1 MICRIPISKQH
12 EEELMSSTKRTVGVI
27 FGSRSVEHDVS
38 VVTAQQVMQALRPEK
53 YEVVPIYITRDGRW
67 LTGAALR
74 DLKTFQADDIADMM
88 GIKEMIISPSTAH
101 HGAITPP
108 VSGLLG
114 RNQVQRLD
122 VVFPVVHGS
131 HGEDGTLQGLLEL
144 ADLPYVGAGV
154 MASALTR
161 DKVMLKAILSHYGF
175 PVVKHIAFTR
185 QEWVSGAEAVLEQI
199 EKTLTYPV
207 FVKPASLGSSIGV
220 ARATDATE
228 ARTYINIA
236 ANFDR
241 RLLVEEAVQEGIEI
255 NCAVMGSSTD
265 MTASVLEQP
274 ITWQEFLTYE
284 EKYMR
289 SEGAAGMKGA
299 ERKIPAPISEDLTQR
314 IQQMALDAFKALDG
328 RGLAR
333 VDFLV
338 REQAG
343 EVFLNEI
350 NTIPGSMA
358 FYLWQE
364 NGMPPSEVLDRLI
377 DLALEAYADKRK
389 TVYNYKTGLLTHAA
403 ARGLKG
409 IKK

>member
-1 MICRIPISKQH
+1 
-12 EEELMSSTKRTVGVI
+12 MSSTKKTVGVI

-67 LTGAALR
+67 LTGPGLR
-74 DLKTFQADDIADMM
+74 DLRTFQADNVAELM
-88 GIKEMIISPSTAH
+88 GIQEIIISPSTAH

-108 VSGLLG
+108 VSGRFG

-131 HGEDGTLQGLLEL
+131 HGEDGTLQGLMEL

-185 QEWVSGAEAVLEQI
+185 QEWVSGADAVLAQI
-199 EKTLTYPV
+199 EKTLTYPI

-220 ARATDATE
+220 AHAKDAAE
-228 ARTYINIA
+228 ARNYINIA

-255 NCAVMGSSTD
+255 NCAVMGNLD
-265 MTASVLEQP
+265 VKASVLEQP

-289 SEGAAGMKGA
+289 SDGPAGMKGA
-299 ERKIPAPISEDLTQR
+299 ERKIPAPIAGDLTQR
-314 IQQMALDAFKALDG
+314 IQQMAVDAFRAVDG

-364 NGMPPSEVLDRLI
+364 SGMSPSEVVDRLI
-377 DLALEAYADKRK
+377 DLALEAYSDKRK

>member
-1 MICRIPISKQH
+1 
-12 EEELMSSTKRTVGVI
+12 MSSTKKTVGVI

-67 LTGAALR
+67 LTGSGLR
-74 DLKTFQADDIADMM
+74 DIKTFQTNDVSDMM
-88 GIKEMIISPSTAH
+88 GIKEIIISPSTDH

-108 VSGLLG
+108 VAGRLG
-114 RNQVQRLD
+114 RNQVQPLD

-131 HGEDGTLQGLLEL
+131 HGEDGTLQGLMEL

-175 PVVKHIAFTR
+175 PVVKHVAFTR
-185 QEWVSGAEAVLEQI
+185 QAWVSGADAVLEQI
-199 EKTLTYPV
+199 EQTLTYPI

-220 ARATDATE
+220 ARAKDAAE
-228 ARTYINIA
+228 ARNYINIA

-241 RLLVEEAVQEGIEI
+241 RLLVEEAVQDGIEI
-255 NCAVMGSSTD
+255 NCAVMGNTD
-265 MTASVLEQP
+265 LQASVLEQP

-299 ERKIPAPISEDLTQR
+299 ERKIPAPISDELTQR
-314 IQQMALDAFKALDG
+314 IQQMAVEAFTALDG
-328 RGLAR
+328 RGMAR

-350 NTIPGSMA
+350 NTIPGSTGVLPVA
-358 FYLWQE
+358 GKRHDAVAGGGSPDRSGAGSLRRQAE
-364 NGMPPSEVLDRLI
+364 NCLQLQNRVVG
-377 DLALEAYADKRK
+377 
-389 TVYNYKTGLLTHAA
+389 
-403 ARGLKG
+403 ARGGQGLEG
-409 IKK
+409 DQEVTPRHFS

>member
-1 MICRIPISKQH
+1 
-12 EEELMSSTKRTVGVI
+12 MSSTKKTVGVI

-53 YEVVPIYITRDGRW
+53 YGVVPIYITRDGRW
-67 LTGAALR
+67 LTGPGLR
-74 DLKTFQADDIADMM
+74 DLKTFQADDVSEMM

-108 VSGLLG
+108 ISGLLG
-114 RNQVQRLD
+114 RNRVQRLD

-161 DKVMLKAILSHYGF
+161 DKVMLKAILANDGF
-175 PVVKHIAFTR
+175 PVVKHMAFTR
-185 QEWVSGAEAVLEQI
+185 QEWVSGAEAVLERI

-220 ARATDATE
+220 ARAKDAIE

-241 RLLVEEAVQEGIEI
+241 RLLIEEAVQDGIEI
-255 NCAVMGSSTD
+255 NCAVMGSTD
-265 MTASVLEQP
+265 MKASVLEQP

-299 ERKIPAPISEDLTQR
+299 ERKIPAPISDELTQR
-314 IQQMALDAFKALDG
+314 IQQMAVEAFKAVDG

-358 FYLWQE
+358 FYLWQAT
-364 NGMPPSEVLDRLI
+364 GMSPSEVVDRLI

-389 TVYNYKTGLLTHAA
+389 TVYNYKTGLLAHAA
-403 ARGLKG
+403 AKGLKG

>member
-1 MICRIPISKQH
+1 
-12 EEELMSSTKRTVGVI
+12 MSSTKKTVGVI

-53 YEVVPIYITRDGRW
+53 YGVVPIYITRDGRW
-67 LTGAALR
+67 LTGPGLR
-74 DLKTFQADDIADMM
+74 DLKTFQADDVSEMM

-108 VSGLLG
+108 ISGLLG
-114 RNQVQRLD
+114 RNRVQRLD

-161 DKVMLKAILSHYGF
+161 DKVMLKAILANDGF
-175 PVVKHIAFTR
+175 PVVKHMAFTR
-185 QEWVSGAEAVLEQI
+185 QEWVSGAEAVLERI

-220 ARATDATE
+220 ARAKDAIE

-241 RLLVEEAVQEGIEI
+241 RLLVEEAVQDGIEI
-255 NCAVMGSSTD
+255 NCAVMGSTD
-265 MTASVLEQP
+265 MKASVLEQP

-299 ERKIPAPISEDLTQR
+299 ERKIPAPISDELTQR
-314 IQQMALDAFKALDG
+314 IQQMAVEAFKAVDG

-358 FYLWQE
+358 FYLWQAT
-364 NGMPPSEVLDRLI
+364 GMSPSEVVDRLI

-389 TVYNYKTGLLTHAA
+389 TVYNYKTGLLAHAA
-403 ARGLKG
+403 AKGLKG

>member
-1 MICRIPISKQH
+1 
-12 EEELMSSTKRTVGVI
+12 MSSTKKTVGVI

-67 LTGAALR
+67 LTGPGLR
-74 DLKTFQADDIADMM
+74 DLKTFQADNVAEMM
-88 GIKEMIISPSTAH
+88 GIKEIIISPSTVH

-108 VSGLLG
+108 VSGMLG

-131 HGEDGTLQGLLEL
+131 HGEDGTLQGLMEL

-161 DKVMLKAILSHYGF
+161 DKVMLKAILSQYGF
-175 PVVKHIAFTR
+175 PVVKYIAFTR
-185 QEWVSGAEAVLEQI
+185 QEWVSGADAVLERI
-199 EKTLTYPV
+199 EETLTYPV

-220 ARATDATE
+220 ARAKDAAE
-228 ARTYINIA
+228 ARNYINMA

-241 RLLVEEAVQEGIEI
+241 RLLVEEAVQDGIEI
-255 NCAVMGSSTD
+255 NCAVMGNVD
-265 MTASVLEQP
+265 VTASVLEQP

-289 SEGAAGMKGA
+289 SEGPAGMKGA
-299 ERKIPAPISEDLTQR
+299 ERKIPAPLADELTGR
-314 IQQMALDAFKALDG
+314 IQQMAVEAFQAVDG

-343 EVFLNEI
+343 EVLLNEI

-364 NGMPPSEVLDRLI
+364 SGMSPSEVVDRLI

-389 TVYNYKTGLLTHAA
+389 TVYNYKTGLLAHAA